1 MLHKTIFFHII
12 NVMIENDEIAEIKT
26 YARREA
32 VPIMQD
38 ETQEFICNYI
48 KELSQKLEQ
57 VRVLEIGTAI
67 GYSAIQFARVAE
79 NVTVST
85 IEIDIDRY
93 LKAIQNIKNC
103 GLETRITA
111 YHADALT
118 FEFPDTSSSAAT
130 PVPQFD
136 LIFIDAAKGQYINF
150 FERYKKN
157 LAPNGVII
165 SDNLSFHGM
174 VEDLSLTHNYSTK
187 KLVKKIRKYVLFLRE
202 NQEFKTEFFECGDG
216 ISVSRKA

>member
-1 MLHKTIFFHII
+1 M
-12 NVMIENDEIAEIKT
+12 DEIAEIKT
-26 YARREA
+26 YARKEA

-48 KELSQKLEQ
+48 RELSQKQDQ

-79 NVTVST
+79 NVSVVT

-93 LKAIQNIKNC
+93 LKAVQNIKNL
-103 GLETRITA
+103 GLENRITA
-111 YHADALT
+111 HHADALG
-118 FEFPDTSSSAAT
+118 FELEG
-130 PVPQFD
+130 QFD

-150 FERYKKN
+150 FEKYKAN
-157 LAPNGVII
+157 LAEGGAII

-174 VEDLSLTHNYSTK
+174 VEDLSLTHNYSSK

-202 NQEFKTEFFECGDG
+202 NQEFQTEFFECGDG
-216 ISVSRKA
+216 ISVSKRLNR

>member
-1 MLHKTIFFHII
+1 MLHKSIFFYII

-48 KELSQKLEQ
+48 KELSQKQEQ

-67 GYSAIQFARVAE
+67 GYSAIQFALVAE

-103 GLETRITA
+103 GLETRITI

-118 FEFPDTSSSAAT
+118 FEFPESTN
-130 PVPQFD
+130 QFD

-150 FERYKKN
+150 FERYKTN

-202 NQEFKTEFFECGDG
+202 NQEFTTEFFECGDG
-216 ISVSRKA
+216 ISMSRKK

>member
-1 MLHKTIFFHII
+1 MLHKSIFFHII

-103 GLETRITA
+103 ELETRITA

-118 FEFPDTSSSAAT
+118 FDFPDAT
-130 PVPQFD
+130 AQFD

-202 NQEFKTEFFECGDG
+202 NQEFTTEFFECGDG

>member
-1 MLHKTIFFHII
+1 M
-12 NVMIENDEIAEIKT
+12 DDIAEIKT
-26 YARREA
+26 YARKEA

-48 KELSQKLEQ
+48 RELSQKQDQ

-79 NVTVST
+79 NVSVVT

-93 LKAIQNIKNC
+93 LKAVQNIKNL
-103 GLETRITA
+103 GLENRITVH
-111 YHADALT
+111 HADALS
-118 FEFPDTSSSAAT
+118 FELEG
-130 PVPQFD
+130 QFD

-150 FERYKKN
+150 FEKYKAN
-157 LAPNGVII
+157 LAEGGAII

-202 NQEFKTEFFECGDG
+202 NQEFQTEFFECGDG
-216 ISVSRKA
+216 ISVSKRLNR